1 MTLFGYGKTTK
12 AIAEK
17 FGNCRVFDDNIK
29 EIKSDEKGNT
39 LFPSHLFDPDSSHL
53 EVTSPGIPP
62 HHPLTASAA
71 HLISEYDLFADK
83 MPFSIWISGTNG
95 KTTTTQ
101 MLHHLLERRGAAVGG
116 NIGSPLAEMDENAN
130 MWILETSSFTMHYTK
145 KAKPNIY
152 LLLPITPDHVS
163 WHGSMEE
170 YEAAKLKP
178 FASMNEGEMIVAP
191 SKYKTVPTN
200 GFFVG
205 YDSAEDLAAYF
216 DVDASKLKFK
226 GVFLVDALMALSVTK
241 ALFNEVDYE
250 LINSFN
256 IDGHRQEEF
265 RDSLGRLWVDD
276 SKATNL
282 DATIEAVKNYENGRI
297 LLLLGGDDKGQELT
311 LMFEFLAGKNIEVFA
326 IGSNEERVAD
336 FCAKYKIACTKC
348 GVLQTAVLEMSKKID
363 KNSVG
368 MLSPAAASLDQFS
381 GYKERGEKFKEFVLA
396 LS

>member
-62 HHPLTASAA
+62 YHPLTSSAL

-83 MPFSIWISGTNG
+83 MPFNIWISGTNG

-101 MLHHLLERRGAAVGG
+101 MLHYLLERRGAAVGG
-116 NIGSPLAEMDENAN
+116 NIGSPLAQMDENAN

-145 KAKPNIY
+145 NAKPNIY

-170 YEAAKLKP
+170 YEADKLKP
-178 FASMNEGEMIVAP
+178 FASMSEGEMIVAP
-191 SKYKTVPTN
+191 SKYKDIPTN

-205 YDSAEDLAAYF
+205 YDSAEDLAEYF
-216 DVDASKLKFK
+216 DIDASRLKFK

-282 DATIEAVKNYENGRI
+282 DATIEAVKNYDNKRV

-311 LMFEFLAGKNIEVFA
+311 PMFEFLAGKNIEVFA
-326 IGSNEERVAD
+326 IGSNEERVAN
-336 FCAKYKIACTKC
+336 FCAKYKIECIKC
-348 GVLQTAVLEMSKKID
+348 QVLQTAVAKMYAKMDE
-363 KNSVG
+363 NSVG

-396 LS
+396 L